1 MTTHNLLN
9 QWLVQ
14 FVPTM
19 NFGVKEDPQCVYVFG
34 EGVWFKVYNGNK
46 RKRNEFTYPPLPYYL
61 INMLHI
67 SMNVKVCN
75 KYTQND

>member
-19 NFGVKEDPQCVYVFG
+19 NFGVKEDPQFVYVFG

-75 KYTQND
+75 KYTK

>member
-19 NFGVKEDPQCVYVFG
+19 NFGVKEDPQCVYVLGRVSGLKFIM
-34 EGVWFKVYNGNK
+34 EI
-46 RKRNEFTYPPLPYYL
+46 NEREM
-61 INMLHI
+61 NSHI
-67 SMNVKVCN
+67 HRSRI
-75 KYTQND
+75 T